1 MAGDLVLS
9 VGVASCCGWVQ
20 LVPLW
25 SKGGGQCGDRRFCAP
40 DVKVEP
46 RLTLEN
52 LFGVARVEE
61 PQNGTVMA
69 QKWRKRE
76 PVLELALVVGI
87 PIEVPRV
94 EFTFET
100 IFGPFG
106 TIGAPVHRGT
116 AAEGGGLPFKGIT
129 AIEAEFELNL
139 SLLEPEQVGGWI
151 ESHLDDAGPWSLS
164 LLAVIPPAPLMP

>member
-1 MAGDLVLS
+1 MATSCCLVE
-9 VGVASCCGWVQ
+9 VASCCAGFNGSVVVQGQSGCTWV
-20 LVPLW
+20 
-25 SKGGGQCGDRRFCAP
+25 CAP
-40 DVKVEP
+40 DVSGP
-46 RLTLEN
+46 RLTLEH
-52 LFGVARVEE
+52 LFDVARVEE

-87 PIEVPRV
+87 PIDVPGV

>member
-1 MAGDLVLS
+1 MLS
-9 VGVASCCGWVQ
+9 VEVASCCGWVQ

-25 SKGGGQCGDRRFCAP
+25 SKGGGQCGGRRFCAP

-76 PVLELALVVGI
+76 PVLELVLVVGI

-106 TIGAPVHRGT
+106 TIGAPVHRG
-116 AAEGGGLPFKGIT
+116 GGGGRRRS
-129 AIEAEFELNL
+129 
-139 SLLEPEQVGGWI
+139 SLQGNNCYRGG
-151 ESHLDDAGPWSLS
+151 
-164 LLAVIPPAPLMP
+164 V